1 MQPAEDVAA
10 FLLDFLRRT
19 PGQTLTGTQLAQ
31 VLRIAYKGFN
41 PLEYGCSNIRSFVN
55 KYVPSIKEI
64 GSAGADRIYS
74 LNAQTVPVAQI
85 SQVSIPTK
93 AEHSGPV
100 PGYLDPAVWKTFV
113 SPNTVFKLY
122 ANKETGMVRVVKPN
136 EPEPAQPW
144 VQIPT
149 LSSVFHLTLANNY
162 AATLSPDT
170 KREAFTQTL
179 VKPQWWNE
187 IQAVTIQLGIATE
200 WNGYRRREI
209 LKKYRELLQSAGV
222 PVATTGHATP
232 RFQPVPSPKTPQNQT
247 DTPDSTSVSQ
257 LREIVLRAVKR
268 MSVSELRALAVP
280 LGYIAD
286 ELNLR

>member
-1 MQPAEDVAA
+1 MRREVTMQPAEDVAA

-41 PLEYGCSNIRSFVN
+41 PVEYGFSNIRSFVN
-55 KYVPSIKEI
+55 KHAPPIKEI

-74 LNAQTVPVAQI
+74 LNAQAVSVAQI
-85 SQVSIPTK
+85 SQVSVPNK

-100 PGYLDPAVWKTFV
+100 SGYLDPAVWKTFV

-122 ANKETGMVRVVKPN
+122 ANKETGIVRVVKPN

-144 VQIPT
+144 LQIPT

-162 AATLSPDT
+162 AATLSSDAQ
-170 KREAFTQTL
+170 REAFTQTL
-179 VKPQWWNE
+179 TKPQWWNE
-187 IQAVTIQLGIATE
+187 IQTVTLQLGIATE
-200 WNGYRRREI
+200 WNSYRRREI

-222 PVATTGHATP
+222 PVSTTGRAVSRSQPATSPTIP
-232 RFQPVPSPKTPQNQT
+232 RSQT
-247 DTPDSTSVSQ
+247 NTVDSTSASQ

-268 MSVSELRALAVP
+268 MSISEL
-280 LGYIAD
+280 G
-286 ELNLR
+286 